1 MAIQGNNTP
10 AFESFLNYALLFIV
24 YTPYTIYR
32 YGFKGWGQMVFSR
45 GWKFII
51 WSFIDV
57 EANYFVVKAYTY
69 TSLLSCELL
78 DAFAVVVVVAL
89 SFFILKVRYHWT
101 QCLGIFVCLLG
112 LGLLVGSDALT

>member
-1 MAIQGNNTP
+1 
-10 AFESFLNYALLFIV
+10 
-24 YTPYTIYR
+24 
-32 YGFKGWGQMVFSR
+32 MVVSR
-45 GWKFII
+45 GWKFVI
-51 WSFIDV
+51 WAFIDV